1 MYVIF
6 NFQGIDIPDIEVV
19 VVYGS
24 PKTAT
29 QLYQVVKCAFI
40 YTYVHVS

>member
-1 MYVIF
+1 M
-6 NFQGIDIPDIEVV
+6 DIPDVEVV

-29 QLYQVVKCAFI
+29 QLYQVDVLMTFFFFFCLLI
-40 YTYVHVS
+40 VLPCT